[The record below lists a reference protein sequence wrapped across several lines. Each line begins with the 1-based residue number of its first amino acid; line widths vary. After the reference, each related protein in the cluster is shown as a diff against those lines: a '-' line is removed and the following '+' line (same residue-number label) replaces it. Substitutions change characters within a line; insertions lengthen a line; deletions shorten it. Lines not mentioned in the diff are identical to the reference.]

1 MQDLC
6 RLSVVLSG
14 AGDFRTDTK
23 GVPCIAKRGT
33 VYLFYKNPSAAG
45 KRLTHGRA
53 DTEFLRDRVPMT
65 KEEVRDVSIC
75 KLKLHKGAVFY
86 DIGSGTGSIAVEAAG
101 LSNDIRV
108 FAIEKKR
115 RGSCPDRE
123 EQRTLWLR
131 KHRDRKSRCTGR
143 LRNTSKTDT
152 CIYRWQQ

>member
-108 FAIEKKR
+108 FAIEKKKR
-115 RGSCPDRE
+115 QLP
-123 EQRTLWLR
+123 
-131 KHRDRKSRCTGR
+131 
-143 LRNTSKTDT
+143 
-152 CIYRWQQ
+152 